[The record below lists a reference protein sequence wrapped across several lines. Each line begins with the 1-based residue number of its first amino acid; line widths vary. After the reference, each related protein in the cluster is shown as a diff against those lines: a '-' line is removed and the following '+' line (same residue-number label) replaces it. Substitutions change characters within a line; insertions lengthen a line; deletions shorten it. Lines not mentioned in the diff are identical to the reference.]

1 MHPVLIELGPLSI
14 RYYGLMYVLGI
25 IAAIFLIRSE
35 ARRRGLPLSDDD
47 QTNLLLLTV
56 FAGILGARLYYV
68 AFNWPFYHQF
78 PWEIPAVWRGGLA
91 IHGGVIGGTCA
102 VWWFARRKGIP
113 LRRLM
118 DVLAPPLILGQA
130 LGRFGNFMNG
140 DAHGVPTT
148 LPWGVVFSPQTPAGI
163 QFPNTPLHPTMLYE
177 LVINLSIFVYLWST
191 RKRPAKDG
199 YTTMRYLLLYSLGR
213 FGVEFLRA
221 DSLWFGPFRTAQ
233 LVSLAL
239 IVFSATLIIVWRLW
253 LPEPQV
259 RKPMKRPA

>member
-1 MHPVLIELGPLSI
+1 MHPLLIQIGPLSI

-25 IAAIFLIRSE
+25 IAAIFLIRAE
-35 ARRRGLPLSDDD
+35 VRRKGLPLTDDD

-56 FAGILGARLYYV
+56 FAGIVGARLYYV
-68 AFNWPFYHQF
+68 VFNWSFYSQF

-91 IHGGVIGGTCA
+91 IHGGVAGGICA
-102 VWWFARRKGIP
+102 VCWFARRHHIP
-113 LRRLM
+113 LLRLT

-140 DAHGVPTT
+140 DAHGVPTS
-148 LPWGVVFSPQTPAGI
+148 LPWGLVFAANTPAGN
-163 QFPNTPLHPTMLYE
+163 QFPGMPLHPTMLYE
-177 LVINLSIFVYLWST
+177 MAINLGIFIYLWVT
-191 RKRPAKDG
+191 RKQPAKDG

-221 DSLWFGPFRTAQ
+221 DSLWFGPFRAAQ

-239 IVFSATLIIVWRLW
+239 IALSVALIVVWRLW
-253 LPEPQV
+253 LPEASAF
-259 RKPMKRPA
+259 RPAKRST

>member
-1 MHPVLIELGPLSI
+1 MHPVLIEFGPLSI

-35 ARRRGLPLSDDD
+35 VRRRGLPLSDDD

-68 AFNWPFYHQF
+68 VFNWSFYHQF

-102 VWWFARRKGIP
+102 VWWLARRKGIP
-113 LRRLM
+113 VLRLM

-191 RKRPAKDG
+191 RKQPAKDG

-221 DSLWFGPFRTAQ
+221 DSLWFGPFRAAQ

-239 IVFSATLIIVWRLW
+239 IVLSATWIIVWRLW

-259 RKPMKRPA
+259 RKPVKRPA